1 MALYGAE
8 ELHFDKFCVNW
19 TQEPNVIFMPE
30 NKILLL
36 SKCVERRYAEMLFYE
51 GVLHFGYPSEW
62 IKKAEEGNVGQGDL
76 LEGVYTNE
84 NRFWNFFRRWFPRLV
99 RDKENGTKYL
109 RKHPVNHVFPA

>member
-1 MALYGAE
+1 MSAE
-8 ELHFDKFCVNW
+8 VESKKD
-19 TQEPNVIFMPE
+19 MPE

-36 SKCVERRYAEMLFYE
+36 SKCVERRFAEMLFYD

-84 NRFWNFFRRWFPRLV
+84 ITPWKRGVTTIWAACSTGKRGRR
-99 RDKENGTKYL
+99 KG
-109 RKHPVNHVFPA
+109 